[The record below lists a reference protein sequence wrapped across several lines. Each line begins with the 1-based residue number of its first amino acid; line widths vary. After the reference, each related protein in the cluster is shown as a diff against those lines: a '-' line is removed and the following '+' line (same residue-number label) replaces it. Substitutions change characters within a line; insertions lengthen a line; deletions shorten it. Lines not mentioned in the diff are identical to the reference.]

1 MYFLTFDGKI
11 LSLLLLYESVTPAKD
26 NTLLRKR
33 GGKKQKKISVLIYEY
48 CKGPNEKCKD

>member
-33 GGKKQKKISVLIYEY
+33 GEKNRKNTVKVQMKNVKTKK
-48 CKGPNEKCKD
+48 NT